1 MTSQR
6 LPPKR
11 PEMCD
16 QSAAE
21 IERAIRDGYADIKAG
36 RYFKSSGN
44 FLDDRKIFAKKEREG
59 WQ

>member
-1 MTSQR
+1 
-6 LPPKR
+6 
-11 PEMCD
+11 MCD